1 MQSVNQ
7 LQSIIIYNNKTN
19 KLKAACFVQN
29 DEVASADAG
38 YHSGYVSIGLEQRK
52 DFADFQLLAL
62 RWLR

>member
-19 KLKAACFVQN
+19 KCRMN